1 MSNKRYSEEEEV
13 SFGNF
18 FWISRTDVGS
28 VNKPFALKFDPTK
41 TYSKYNNY
49 IYVLIMHKITQV

>member
-1 MSNKRYSEEEEV
+1 MKKQIKILQMSNKRYSEEEEV
-13 SFGNF
+13 AFGNF

-41 TYSKYNNY
+41 TYSKYMY
-49 IYVLIMHKITQV
+49 